1 MSDNIFRSFRP
12 DRQYMSRREREKLIR
27 DYTWARDNYLR
38 SVAKSR
44 EAYDELVKRGWMLA
58 RDEKS
63 DQ

>member
-1 MSDNIFRSFRP
+1 
-12 DRQYMSRREREKLIR
+12 MSRREREKLIR
-27 DYTWARDNYLR
+27 DYTWARDNYLQ

>member
-1 MSDNIFRSFRP
+1 MC
-12 DRQYMSRREREKLIR
+12 RREREKLIR
-27 DYTWARDNYLR
+27 DYNWARDNYLQ

>member
-1 MSDNIFRSFRP
+1 MSNNIFRLSGP
-12 DRQYMSRREREKLIR
+12 TWQYISWREREKLIR
-27 DYTWARDNYLR
+27 DYNWARDNYLQ

-44 EAYDELVKRGWMLA
+44 EAYDELVKRGWMPA